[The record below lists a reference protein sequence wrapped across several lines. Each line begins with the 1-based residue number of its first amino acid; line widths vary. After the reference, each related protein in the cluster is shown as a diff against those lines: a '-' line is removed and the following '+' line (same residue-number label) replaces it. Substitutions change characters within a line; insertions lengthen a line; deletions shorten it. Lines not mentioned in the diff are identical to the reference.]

1 VDGHLRI
8 YAEQLN
14 GEVFHYR
21 DQYGLECD
29 AVIRLNNGSYAL
41 IEIKLGNKAEED
53 GAANLKKL
61 ESLLVNNAHPKPSF
75 KMILTGGQYAYK
87 RDDDVIVV
95 PLGCL
100 GV

>member
-1 VDGHLRI
+1 MDGHLRI

-14 GEVFHYR
+14 SEVFHYR

-29 AVIRLNNGSYAL
+29 AVIRLYNGSYAL

-87 RDDDVIVV
+87 RDDGVIVV